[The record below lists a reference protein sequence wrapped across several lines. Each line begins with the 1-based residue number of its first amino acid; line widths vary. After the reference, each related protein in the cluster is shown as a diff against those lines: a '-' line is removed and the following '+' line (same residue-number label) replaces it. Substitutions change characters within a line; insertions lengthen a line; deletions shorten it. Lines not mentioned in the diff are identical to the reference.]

1 MSHFE
6 KFQICPRS
14 ILLCCLFFLEM
25 RRLEIDI
32 YNKAEYDFESRKKI
46 IQIPVDLFL
55 GTEYNFCPQ
64 K

>member
-6 KFQICPRS
+6 KFQICPRL

-46 IQIPVDLFL
+46 IQIPVDLFF
-55 GTEYNFCPQ
+55 GD
-64 K
+64 